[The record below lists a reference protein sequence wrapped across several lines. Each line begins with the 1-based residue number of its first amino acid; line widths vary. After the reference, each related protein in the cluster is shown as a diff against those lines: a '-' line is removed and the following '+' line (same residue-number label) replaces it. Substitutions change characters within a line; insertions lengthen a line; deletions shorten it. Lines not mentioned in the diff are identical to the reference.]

1 MKGAGKR
8 ALALLLMAA
17 LLPVLLPGRAAQAAQ
32 EAPRFA
38 TLTDAATYLRESAER
53 CEPVIR
59 LYLDDLASLRAGGGA
74 VAPHF
79 GADDA
84 VRRHRKAAL

>member
-59 LYLDDLASLRAGGGA
+59 LYLDDLASLGQAGGA